1 MLYAYPRKALAPV
14 EPLNLSG
21 VRGFFY
27 AYEVLRTTIHHARIK
42 TKHGECKCF
51 TAHAE
56 ATNVAHMRFP
66 HMTTFELLVAIETST
81 RELEAMETR
90 RRDLVL
96 EAVDRE
102 PPVPISQVA
111 AAAQVTRPTI
121 YEWMREGG
129 SKRPIKKR

>member
-1 MLYAYPRKALAPV
+1 M
-14 EPLNLSG
+14 S
-21 VRGFFY
+21 
-27 AYEVLRTTIHHARIK
+27 YEVLRTTLHHARIK

-129 SKRPIKKR
+129 SKRPIKGR